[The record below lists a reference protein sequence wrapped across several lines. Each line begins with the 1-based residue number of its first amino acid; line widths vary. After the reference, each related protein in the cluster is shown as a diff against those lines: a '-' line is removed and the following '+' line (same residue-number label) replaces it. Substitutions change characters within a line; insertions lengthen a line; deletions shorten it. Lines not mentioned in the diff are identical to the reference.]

1 MSQDV
6 LRGAVPEDSEGVKLL
21 DQAIEAAQQKGLQGT
36 ETALE
41 GVREYIVQGITHDWL
56 GVMDDDTLF
65 DELTFYVHAEDEN
78 AFREIRAARKWLH
91 DHYRL
96 LLWDRMEQQQTR

>member
-1 MSQDV
+1 MSQGV
-6 LRGAVPEDSEGVKLL
+6 LRGTVPEDSEGVRLL
-21 DQAIEAAQQKGLQGT
+21 DAAIEAARGKGLQGT

-56 GVMDDDTLF
+56 GVVDDDTLF
-65 DELTFYVHAEDEN
+65 DELTLYFHDEDEN
-78 AFREIRAARKWLH
+78 AFREVRAVRKWLH

-96 LLWDRMEQQQTR
+96 LLWDRMDQQQTR